1 VAVPPTIVP
10 ASAVTVEVV
19 FTIAPIAVALTFT
32 EKVHE
37 TPGFSVAPVRL
48 MTFVPAVAVIGP
60 PPHEPVKPLGVDIT
74 SPLGNVSV
82 KAMPPSGIGF
92 AAGFVMVKAK
102 AVVFAPNNC
111 NADWAN
117 ALEIVGGS
125 TTVKVSVA
133 GPPGGA
139 SFEVSVR
146 LVFKSTDGTVPTTF
160 TLIVHDVLA
169 ATVPSARL
177 MLPDP
182 ATAVSPAVTAAP
194 QLVLK
199 PLGVAT
205 YTCAGSA
212 SLKATPVSI
221 KAFVLL
227 IVKVRVDVAPTW
239 IVDGENAFVNP
250 GATATGAGVR
260 LPPVTGSSTPPKF
273 EAFVELILN
282 PPPA

>member
-37 TPGFSVAPVRL
+37 TPASSVAPVRL

-82 KAMPPSGIGF
+82 KAMPPSGTGF
-92 AAGFVMVKAK
+92 AAGFVIVKVK

-111 NADWAN
+111 NAVWAN
-117 ALEIVGGS
+117 TLEIVGGS
-125 TTVKVSVA
+125 TTVTGQVA
-133 GPPGGA
+133 GLPRGA
-139 SFEVSVR
+139 SFEKSV
-146 LVFKSTDGTVPTTF
+146 LVVFKSADGAIPTTF
-160 TLIVHDVLA
+160 TLMVHDVLA
-169 ATVPSARL
+169 ATVPSARM

-182 ATAVSPAVTAAP
+182 AVAVSPAVTAAP

-205 YTCAGSA
+205 NRFAGSA

-221 KAFVLL
+221 RAFVL
-227 IVKVRVDVAPTW
+227 
-239 IVDGENAFVNP
+239 
-250 GATATGAGVR
+250 
-260 LPPVTGSSTPPKF
+260 
-273 EAFVELILN
+273 
-282 PPPA
+282 